1 MKKNDLA
8 GIILIAS
15 ISALVAW
22 FGANAIFGEGPK
34 QSALKVK
41 TAEVITA
48 EVEKPD
54 KRIFNST
61 AINPTVER
69 SIGKSA
75 NSLPFN

>member
-1 MKKNDLA
+1 MKKSDIA
-8 GIILIAS
+8 AVILIAS
-15 ISALVAW
+15 VSALIAW
-22 FGANAIFGEGPK
+22 FSANAVIGEPK

-41 TAEVITA
+41 TAHTISATVD
-48 EVEKPD
+48 KPD
-54 KRIFNST
+54 DRVFNSE

>member
-1 MKKNDLA
+1 MKKNDIA
-8 GIILIAS
+8 TIILIAS

-22 FGANAIFGEGPK
+22 FSANAVIGEPK

-41 TAEVITA
+41 TADTISS
-48 EVEKPD
+48 EVEAPD
-54 KRIFNST
+54 KRIFNAE

-75 NSLPFN
+75 NNLPFN

>member
-1 MKKNDLA
+1 MKKSDFA
-8 GIILIAS
+8 SIILIAS

-22 FGANAIFGEGPK
+22 FSANAIIGEPK
-34 QSALKVK
+34 QNALKVK
-41 TAEVITA
+41 SADVISA
-48 EVEKPD
+48 EVEAPD
-54 KRIFNST
+54 KRIFKAD

>member
-1 MKKNDLA
+1 MRKNDIA
-8 GIILIAS
+8 TIILIAS

-22 FGANAIFGEGPK
+22 FSASAVIGEPK
-34 QSALKVK
+34 QNALKIK
-41 TAEVITA
+41 TADTISPEVQA
-48 EVEKPD
+48 PD
-54 KRIFNST
+54 KRVFKAE

>member
-8 GIILIAS
+8 SIILIAS
-15 ISALVAW
+15 ISAMVAW
-22 FGANAIFGEGPK
+22 FGANAVIGEPK
-34 QSALKVK
+34 QDALKVK
-41 TAEVITA
+41 TADEISAGVEEPDPQVFNA
-48 EVEKPD
+48 E
-54 KRIFNST
+54 

>member
-8 GIILIAS
+8 SIVLIAS
-15 ISALVAW
+15 VSAMIAW
-22 FGANAIFGEGPK
+22 FSANAVIGEPK
-34 QSALKVK
+34 RNTTKVK
-41 TAEVITA
+41 TAEEISANVGD
-48 EVEKPD
+48 PD
-54 KRIFNST
+54 KQIFNPE

>member
-8 GIILIAS
+8 SIILIAS

-22 FGANAIFGEGPK
+22 FSANAVIGEPK
-34 QSALKVK
+34 QDSLKVK
-41 TAEVITA
+41 TADAITS
-48 EVEKPD
+48 EIDPID
-54 KRIFNST
+54 KRIFNSE

>member
-8 GIILIAS
+8 SIILIAS
-15 ISALVAW
+15 ISIMVAW
-22 FGANAIFGEGPK
+22 FTANALIGEPK

-41 TAEVITA
+41 TATTISANVEEPDQRIFTA
-48 EVEKPD
+48 E
-54 KRIFNST
+54 S
-61 AINPTVER
+61 INPTIER